1 MGLKR
6 SDGPR
11 EIKES
16 IANALN
22 GWLSESNVGAT
33 NHTSKMTN
41 QGSRWAVDQK
51 LPSLA
56 LLLIAFAGIHL
67 FTLHRWWFPAPAA
80 ADAKVIDHQFS
91 IALWLLGGLFVAGQ
105 FVLALVLFRS
115 RIKKPAA
122 YSRGNARWEVSWTL
136 AVTTLFFWLNISGE
150 RLWSEIKIHQP
161 SANDALQI
169 EVTGVQFQWYFRYP
183 GPDGIFGRTDLRMAK
198 ANEGNPL
205 GLDPEDPAGK
215 DDIVSTS
222 LVVPVDRDVDMTLRA
237 QDVIHSVFI
246 PAMRFK
252 QDAVPGM
259 DIHAHLKP
267 LQTGTFEI
275 VCSQLCGLGHY
286 RMRAEMRVVSEEDFK
301 EWLKKQEAAH

>member
-1 MGLKR
+1 
-6 SDGPR
+6 
-11 EIKES
+11 
-16 IANALN
+16 
-22 GWLSESNVGAT
+22 
-33 NHTSKMTN
+33 
-41 QGSRWAVDQK
+41 VDRK
-51 LPSLA
+51 LLSLA
-56 LLLIAFAGIHL
+56 LLLIAVLGIHL

-80 ADAKVIDHQFS
+80 VDAKLIDRQFS
-91 IALWLLGGLFVAGQ
+91 TALWLLGGLFVAGQ
-105 FVLALVLFRS
+105 LVLALVLFRS
-115 RIKKPAA
+115 RRKGPAA
-122 YSRGNARWEVSWTL
+122 YSPGNARWEVSWTL
-136 AVTTLFFWLNISGE
+136 AITALFFWFNISGE

-183 GPDGIFGRTDLRMAK
+183 GPDRVFGRTDQQMAK

-205 GLDPEDPAGK
+205 GIDPEDPAGK

-222 LVVPVDRDVDMTLRA
+222 LVVPVGRDVDLMLRA

-286 RMRAEMRVVSEEDFK
+286 RMRAIMNVLSEEDFK
-301 EWLKKQEAAH
+301 QWLKKREAGFTANQRE